1 MADVALGYTRLPEET
16 YRGAVERIA
25 AKFGLQ
31 EECLEVYDREV
42 ATGVEEHAAAWS
54 ALYEWDVLD
63 LMEEPDGE
71 EADGSGGS

>member
-1 MADVALGYTRLPEET
+1 VADVALGYTRLPKET

-25 AKFGLQ
+25 TKFGLQ

-42 ATGVEEHAAAWS
+42 KDGVEERAAAWS

-71 EADGSGGS
+71 EADSGGG